1 MGVLLK
7 VRNLSISFKTKRGI
21 VTAVRDVNFEV
32 NESETLGVVGESG
45 CGKSITNLAIMGLL
59 ADNAVIKADELVF
72 DGIDLLTLNEDGWR
86 EIRGKKIG
94 MIFQDAMSSLN
105 PCYTVEQ
112 QIGEVLKIHDPKI
125 TNEAKKEKVLELL
138 KNVGIPAPQERLKAY
153 PHELSGGMAQRIM
166 IAMAI
171 ACNPKLLI
179 ADEPTTAL
187 DVTVQQQI
195 IELIQELQEKYKMS
209 VIFVSHD
216 LSVVKDMTDKIQVM
230 YAGEIIETG
239 QTKAVIQNPN
249 HPYTKGLLDSIPSF
263 HSNKDE
269 PLFSIV
275 GIVPDLIHRPRG
287 CQFSSR
293 CFKKK
298 DDCEKEV
305 PKLKMNSDHLV
316 RCFDPIA

>member
-1 MGVLLK
+1 MSSLLK
-7 VRNLSISFKTKRGI
+7 VRNLSITFKTKRGL
-21 VTAVRDVNFEV
+21 VNAVRDINFDV
-32 NESETLGVVGESG
+32 KHGETLGVVGESG

-59 ADNAVIKADELVF
+59 ADNAIIKADELTF
-72 DGIDLLTLNEDGWR
+72 DGLDLLTLNEEGWR
-86 EIRGKKIG
+86 NLRGMKIG

-105 PCYTVEQ
+105 PCYTVEK
-112 QIGEVLKIHDPKI
+112 QICEVLDIHFPNMTKGQKS
-125 TNEAKKEKVLELL
+125 ARVLELL
-138 KNVGIPAPQERLKAY
+138 KNVGIPAPEERLKAY

-166 IAMAI
+166 IAIAI

-195 IELIQELQEKYKMS
+195 IELIAELQQKFNMS

-239 QTKAVIQNPN
+239 ETKVVIGTPN

-269 PLFSIV
+269 PLFSIS
-275 GIVPDLIHRPRG
+275 GIVPDLITRPSG

-293 CFKKK
+293 CFNKKP
-298 DDCEKEV
+298 DCETST
-305 PKLKMNSDHLV
+305 PNLLALTDRQI
-316 RCFDPIA
+316 RCFHPIV